1 MEARLCWGQ
10 SMRTEQ
16 NSEAERYKKPTL
28 IAEVRLYGE
37 SEGRNAKIIRQGDLN
52 ECYAEL
58 DGEFHR
64 QTAWLQLGL
73 EEFKPGETRTVG
85 FHFLSENKAVSVFK
99 RNGKFFIGSAT
110 PIGEAKIVC
119 W

>member
-1 MEARLCWGQ
+1 
-10 SMRTEQ
+10 MRVVE
-16 NSEAERYKKPTL
+16 NCSRPKYLKPTL

-37 SEGRNAKIIRQGDLN
+37 TTGRNTKVIRQGDLN
-52 ECYAEL
+52 VCYAEV

-85 FHFLSENKAVSVFK
+85 FHFVSENKAVSVFK
-99 RNGKFFIGSAT
+99 RNGRFFIGSAT
-110 PIGEAKIVC
+110 PIGEAQIVC

>member
-1 MEARLCWGQ
+1 
-10 SMRTEQ
+10 MRVVE
-16 NSEAERYKKPTL
+16 NSSRPKYQKPTL

-37 SEGRNAKIIRQGDLN
+37 TTGRNAKVIRQGDLN
-52 ECYAEL
+52 VCYAEV

-85 FHFLSENKAVSVFK
+85 FHFVSENNAVSVFK